1 MPVPGHVT
9 LYFIRRLGWALGV
22 LLLVAL
28 TTFALTYMVPA
39 DPARV
44 IAGLRASE
52 ADVERI
58 RHALGLD
65 QPFLAQLGTYFLRV
79 VRLDFGHS
87 YIQNRDVL
95 PLILERVP
103 ATIQLALGGLSVAL
117 GIGIPLGV
125 LAAARRGSWIDRL
138 STIFA
143 VVLVAAPSF
152 WVGYVLINLLAFQP
166 LMAWGVGLF
175 PIGGYQAFDL
185 RHLALPA
192 LTLGFAGAA
201 YYTRLTRAM
210 MLDEMTRDYVRTARA
225 KGLTEARVRWRHA
238 FRNALG
244 PILTQLG
251 LDLGFFLGGVVVV
264 EQVFTWPGIGKLA
277 VDSIKTVDVPLIMGT
292 VLFGTLCI
300 VLANLAV
307 DMANAFLDP
316 RIRH

>member
-1 MPVPGHVT
+1 VHAAQHVT
-9 LYFIRRLGWALGV
+9 LYFFRRLGWALGV
-22 LLLVAL
+22 LFLVAL
-28 TTFALTYMVPA
+28 ATFALTYLVPA
-39 DPARV
+39 DPARI
-44 IAGLRASE
+44 IAGLRASP

-65 QPFLAQLGTYFLRV
+65 QPFLGQLGAYV
-79 VRLDFGHS
+79 VRVAHLDFGHS
-87 YIQNRDVL
+87 YSQNRDVL

-103 ATIQLALGGLSVAL
+103 ATLQLAVGGLSVAL

-125 LAAARRGSWIDRL
+125 LAAANRGSWIDRL
-138 STIFA
+138 STLFA

-152 WVGYVLINLLAFQP
+152 WVGYVVINLLAFQP
-166 LMAWGVGLF
+166 LMAWGVDLF

-185 RHLALPA
+185 RYLALPA

-210 MLDEMTRDYVRTARA
+210 MLEEMSRDYVRTARA

-264 EQVFTWPGIGKLA
+264 EQVFSWPGIGKLA
-277 VDSIKTVDVPLIMGT
+277 VDSIKTADVPLIMGT

-307 DMANAFLDP
+307 DMANTFLDP